1 MNKSSV
7 VFYKEKYWENVHRER
22 IWRKWR
28 KRYKFSFSLQRFI
41 KHKILLLCL
50 KTWNLLF
57 CLLTKTKVFFSSF
70 SITNKKQFDK
80 SIYLCSLKIDSRE
93 HCFLHCQNY
102 VTFCSTL
109 MNESNS
115 ISSFLVTLKYNSFW
129 R

>member
-1 MNKSSV
+1 MYFTRKNIEKMCTGKGYEGNEGKDINSVSPYKDSS
-7 VFYKEKYWENVHRER
+7 N
-22 IWRKWR
+22 
-28 KRYKFSFSLQRFI
+28 
-41 KHKILLLCL
+41 KILLLCL

-109 MNESNS
+109 MNELNS